1 MNRILAKKLSRKKGS
16 TWVRTLVCR
25 TAEDM
30 TGWLRDLRDFGPGD
44 CEHRSA
50 IERAGKKGGWA
61 ARLFY
66 PSHKRRAKIQGPGC
80 VR

>member
-1 MNRILAKKLSRKKGS
+1 
-16 TWVRTLVCR
+16 
-25 TAEDM
+25 M

-61 ARLFY
+61 CVLFILGTGGQRY
-66 PSHKRRAKIQGPGC
+66 RGAGVSGNLYVGSGAVVPPYLTKLCSRTPVDA
-80 VR
+80 